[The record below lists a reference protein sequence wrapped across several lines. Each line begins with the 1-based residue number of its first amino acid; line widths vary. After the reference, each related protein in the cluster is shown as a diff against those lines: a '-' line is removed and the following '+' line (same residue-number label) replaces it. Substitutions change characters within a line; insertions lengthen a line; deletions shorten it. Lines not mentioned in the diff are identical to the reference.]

1 MKKNSI
7 KALLFSS
14 LATLVCV
21 ASYGQERVAQKING
35 DNGQPSLIVFT
46 KDATYSMQDV
56 NVVLAEQLKTKN
68 SDGFTQIKSE
78 RDDIGFLHQK
88 YQQHYNNIPVEFA
101 TYSLHG
107 KNNKVVSISGEYYEL
122 EGINT
127 TPALTKAQGF
137 QSALNHIGAQSYLWQ
152 NDVAANQMG
161 YTKPEGELVVLP
173 NFGAQGKE
181 TSKNGQLAYKY
192 DIYATQPVSRG
203 DIYVDAVTGK
213 VLFYNSII
221 KHLGEHAN
229 SSKNVRLIEG
239 NHISEN
245 ATVFKASGNAATR
258 YSGTRAITTRV
269 IGSSYALRDNTR
281 GNGINTYNSGRQNSY
296 PSTNFTDSDNNWT
309 AAEFNNNNKDNA
321 ALDAHWGA
329 EKTYDYLSTV
339 YGRNSYNGSGAAINS
354 WVHYDDQ
361 PGGAGYDNAFW
372 NGSVMTYGDGSSN
385 GSEGNGYFDAL
396 TSIDVAAH
404 EIGHAVTSSTAN
416 LAYQRESGGLNEGF
430 SDILGSAVEHFA
442 KGNGNNAAPSASIWL
457 IGDEIDRRNG
467 SSALRSMSNPNSQG
481 QPDTYG
487 GTYWK
492 NPNCGTPTNANDY
505 CGVHTNSGVLN
516 FWFYLSVAGGNGT
529 NDIGNGYSVSGIGM
543 TKSSKIAHRTLTQYL
558 SSNSTFANARA
569 GAIQSAKDLYGAGGV
584 EEIAVTNAWYAVG
597 VGAAYPTGGGGNSYC
612 ASSGS
617 NTNDEYISRVQLNT
631 INKTSGAQG
640 YSDFTSVATTL
651 TKGTA
656 YTVTIT
662 PTWTGSKY
670 NEAFAVWIDYNG
682 DNDFADAGEQ
692 IGTVAANTNTT
703 SSITFTVPNSTSATS
718 TRMRVSMKYNA
729 VPTAC
734 ESFTYGE
741 VEDYTINIGGSGVDT
756 QAPSNPLNLSASNIT
771 ETTVDISW
779 TASTDNVGVTG
790 YDVYSGATNIG
801 TVTGT
806 TANITGL
813 TKNTAFS
820 FRVKAIDAEG
830 NESGFSNV
838 ASGTTSGPSTDICD
852 GVSAY
857 NSSYTYYP
865 GDFVTYQG
873 YLFERTT
880 SQWVQRGACGT
891 TTTTI
896 IAGQVNY
903 PPNTLGIS
911 IYPNPVKGNM
921 LFVKSDI
928 NNVPYTVVN
937 MLGQEV
943 AKGTDGANGINVSNL
958 EAGLY
963 LIQFR
968 LNDTLETR
976 KFIKE

>member
-21 ASYGQERVAQKING
+21 ASYGQERVAQKVNG
-35 DNGQPSLIVFT
+35 ENGQPNLVIFT

-56 NVVLAEQLKTKN
+56 NTVLAEQLKTKN
-68 SDGFTQIKSE
+68 SDGFTQIKSG
-78 RDDIGFLHQK
+78 RDEIGFLHQK
-88 YQQHYNNIPVEFA
+88 YQQHYNTIPVEFA
-101 TYSLHG
+101 TYTLHG

-122 EGINT
+122 EGVNT
-127 TPALTKAQGF
+127 TPTLSKAQGF
-137 QSALNHIGAQSYLWQ
+137 QSAVNHVGAQSYLWQ
-152 NDVAANQMG
+152 NESAANQMG
-161 YTKPEGELVVLP
+161 YTKPDGELVVLP
-173 NFGAQGKE
+173 NFGVQGKE

-203 DIYVDAVTGK
+203 DIYIDAVTGK

-229 SSKNVRLIEG
+229 SSKNLSITEK
-239 NHISEN
+239 NLTTKE
-245 ATVFKASGNAATR
+245 ATAFRASGNAATR
-258 YSGTRAITTRV
+258 YSGAKAITTRV

-296 PSTNFTDSDNNWT
+296 PSTNFTDADNNWT
-309 AAEFNNNNKDNA
+309 AAEFNNSFKDDA

-339 YGRNSYNGSGAAINS
+339 HGRNSYNGSGAAINS

-385 GSEGNGYFDAL
+385 GTEGNGYFDAL

-430 SDILGSAVEHFA
+430 SDILGAAVEHFA

-457 IGDEIDRRNG
+457 IGDEIDRRSG
-467 SSALRSMSNPNSQG
+467 SSALRSMSNPNTHS
-481 QPDTYG
+481 QPDTYD

-529 NDIGNGYSVSGIGM
+529 NDIGSTYSVSGIGM
-543 TKSSKIAHRTLTQYL
+543 TKSAKIAHRTLTQYL

-569 GAIQSAKDLYGAGGV
+569 GAIQSAKDLYGAEGA
-584 EEIAVTNAWYAVG
+584 EEIAVTNAWHAVG
-597 VGAAYPTGGGGNSYC
+597 VGAAYPSGGGGNSYC
-612 ASSGS
+612 TSAGS

-640 YSDFTSVATTL
+640 YSDFTSVSTTL
-651 TKGTA
+651 AKGTA

-682 DNDFADAGEQ
+682 DNDFTDAGEQ
-692 IGTVAANTNTT
+692 IGTVAANKNAT
-703 SSITFTVPNSTSATS
+703 SSITFTVPNSTSATA

-729 VPTAC
+729 IPTAC

-756 QAPSNPLNLSASNIT
+756 EAPSHPTNLSASNIT
-771 ETTVDISW
+771 QTTLDLSW
-779 TASTDNVGVTG
+779 IASTDNVGVTG
-790 YDVYSGATNIG
+790 YDIYSGATNIG

-806 TANITGL
+806 SANITGL
-813 TKNTAFS
+813 TENSAFS
-820 FRVKAIDAEG
+820 FRVKAVDAEG

-838 ASGTTSGPSTDICD
+838 ASGTTSGPSTDICE
-852 GVSAY
+852 GVAAY
-857 NSSYTYYP
+857 NSSNTYYS

-873 YLFERTT
+873 YLFERTA

-891 TTTTI
+891 NATLV
-896 IAGQVNY
+896 AVEVNY
-903 PPNTLGIS
+903 PPNAVNIS
-911 IYPNPVKGNM
+911 IYPNPVNGNT
-921 LFVKSDI
+921 LFVKSTVD
-928 NNVPYTVVN
+928 NVPFTIVN
-937 MLGQEV
+937 MLGQEI
-943 AKGTDGANGINVSNL
+943 AKGTDSANGINVSTL

-963 LIQFR
+963 LIQFTI
-968 LNDTLETR
+968 DGALETR